1 MRQEWLSWGKSDM
14 VFEFFHVESLPK
26 EQVLASLEADSA
38 YSNLGIW
45 YSWSLV
51 FLGISESTSG

>member
-1 MRQEWLSWGKSDM
+1 M
-14 VFEFFHVESLPK
+14 VFEFFHVESLSK

>member
-1 MRQEWLSWGKSDM
+1 M

-26 EQVLASLEADSA
+26 DQVLASLEADSA

-45 YSWSLV
+45 YSAGPLG
-51 FLGISESTSG
+51 FLGIS

>member
-1 MRQEWLSWGKSDM
+1 M
-14 VFEFFHVESLPK
+14 VFEFFHVESLSK

-45 YSWSLV
+45 YSWSPV

>member
-1 MRQEWLSWGKSDM
+1 M
-14 VFEFFHVESLPK
+14 VFEFFHVESLSK

-45 YSWSLV
+45 YSWSPV
-51 FLGISESTSG
+51 FLGISESTSGKKSASSVSG